1 MLGKMEKALKIYKKL
16 LEKGQIT
23 DTEDKELYFDFK
35 EPEVRNTLDIMAREL
50 NFQIIAAPHSIYLVP
65 NVENNLL
72 GFSVKD
78 IRESIKKDAKLI
90 DAFLEIYIIMTIL
103 YMFYG
108 GKNKNPKQADFLQIK
123 DIVNKLDETLKGTNQ
138 EEAERIEERY
148 SINFIQIA
156 EYWKA
161 KALIEENKL
170 KTRTGTVLTACK
182 LLKNEKLIIITDD
195 DTEIRATKK
204 LDDLMQYYYLSEE
217 RIYEINDIFKV
228 GEANAQN
235 Q

>member
-1 MLGKMEKALKIYKKL
+1 MEKALKIYKKL

-23 DTEDKELYFDFK
+23 DTEDKELYFNFK
-35 EPEVRNTLDIMAREL
+35 EPEVREILERMAKEL
-50 NFQIIAAPHSIYLVP
+50 EFQIIAAPHSVYFVP
-65 NVENNLL
+65 NIENNLL
-72 GFSVKD
+72 GYSVKD
-78 IRESIKKDAKLI
+78 IRESIKKDARLI

-123 DIVNKLDETLKGTNQ
+123 DIVNKLDETLKQTT
-138 EEAERIEERY
+138 EEEGKKIEERY
-148 SINFIQIA
+148 SINFIQVA
-156 EYWKA
+156 NYWKA

-170 KTRTGTVLTACK
+170 KTRTGTVITACK

-204 LDDLMQYYYLSEE
+204 LDDLMQYYYLSED

-228 GEANAQN
+228 GESNAQN

>member
-1 MLGKMEKALKIYKKL
+1 MERALKIYQRL

-23 DTEDKELYFDFK
+23 DTEDKELYFEFK
-35 EPEVRNTLDIMAREL
+35 DPEVRNILDIMEKEL
-50 NFQIIAAPHSIYLVP
+50 RFKIISAPHSIYFVP
-65 NVENNLL
+65 NLENNLL

-90 DAFLEIYIIMTIL
+90 DAFLEVYIIMLIL

-108 GKNKNPKQADFLQIK
+108 GKNKNPKQADFLQVK
-123 DIVNKLDETLKGTNQ
+123 DIVNKLDETLKATSE
-138 EEAERIEERY
+138 EEAEKIEERY
-148 SINFIQIA
+148 SINFIQVSN
-156 EYWKA
+156 YWKA

-204 LDDLMQYYYLSEE
+204 LDDVMEYYYLSED

-228 GEANAQN
+228 GESNAQD

>member
-1 MLGKMEKALKIYKKL
+1 MEKALKIYKKL
-16 LEKGQIT
+16 LEKGQIN

-35 EPEVRNTLDIMAREL
+35 DLEVRDTLDIIASNL
-50 NFQIIAAPHSIYLVP
+50 NFKIISAPHSVYLVP
-65 NVENNLL
+65 NIDNNLL

-123 DIVNKLDETLKGTNQ
+123 DIVSKLDETLKGMTEEEQ
-138 EEAERIEERY
+138 EKIEERY
-148 SINFIQIA
+148 SINFIQVSN
-156 EYWKA
+156 YWKA

-170 KTRTGTVLTACK
+170 KTRTGTVITACK
-182 LLKNEKLIIITDD
+182 LLRDEKLVIITDD
-195 DTEIRATKK
+195 DTEIRPTKK
-204 LDDLMQYYYLSEE
+204 LDDLMQY
-217 RIYEINDIFKV
+217 
-228 GEANAQN
+228 
-235 Q
+235 

>member
-1 MLGKMEKALKIYKKL
+1 MERALKIYQRL

-23 DTEDKELYFDFK
+23 DTEDKELYFEFK
-35 EPEVRNTLDIMAREL
+35 DPEVRNILDIMEKEL
-50 NFQIIAAPHSIYLVP
+50 NFKIISAPHSIYFVP
-65 NVENNLL
+65 NLENNLL

-90 DAFLEIYIIMTIL
+90 DAFLEVYIIMLIL

-108 GKNKNPKQADFLQIK
+108 GKNKNPKQADFLQVK
-123 DIVNKLDETLKGTNQ
+123 DIVNKLDETLKATSE
-138 EEAERIEERY
+138 EEAEKIEERY
-148 SINFIQIA
+148 SINFIQVSN
-156 EYWKA
+156 YWKA

-204 LDDLMQYYYLSEE
+204 LDDLMQYYYLSED

-228 GEANAQN
+228 GESNAQN

>member
-1 MLGKMEKALKIYKKL
+1 MEKAFKIYKRL

-35 EPEVRNTLDIMAREL
+35 EQEVKDVLSIMAREL
-50 NFQIIAAPHSIYLVP
+50 DFRIITAPHAIYFVP

-78 IRESIKKDAKLI
+78 IRESVKRDANLK
-90 DAFLEIYIIMTIL
+90 DAFLQVYIIMTIL

-108 GKNKNPKQADFLQIK
+108 GKNRNPKQADFLQIK
-123 DIVNKLDETLKGTNQ
+123 DIVNKLDETLKLTTN
-138 EEAERIEERY
+138 EEAQKIEERY
-148 SINFIQIA
+148 SINFLHIA

-161 KALIEENKL
+161 KTLIEENKL
-170 KTRTGTVLTACK
+170 KTRTGTVLSACK
-182 LLKNEKLIIITDD
+182 LLRDEKLVIITDD

-204 LDDLMQYYYLSEE
+204 LDDLMQYYYLNEE

-228 GEANAQN
+228 GEENAKN

>member
-1 MLGKMEKALKIYKKL
+1 MEKELK
-16 LEKGQIT
+16 
-23 DTEDKELYFDFK
+23 FK
-35 EPEVRNTLDIMAREL
+35 
-50 NFQIIAAPHSIYLVP
+50 IISAPHSIYFVP
-65 NVENNLL
+65 NIDNNLL

-90 DAFLEIYIIMTIL
+90 DAFLEVYIIMLIL

-108 GKNKNPKQADFLQIK
+108 GKNKNPKQADFLQVK
-123 DIVNKLDETLKGTNQ
+123 DIVNKLDETLKATSE
-138 EEAERIEERY
+138 EEAEKIEERY
-148 SINFIQIA
+148 SINFIQVSN
-156 EYWKA
+156 YWKA

-204 LDDLMQYYYLSEE
+204 LDDLMQYYYLSED

-228 GEANAQN
+228 GESNAQD

>member
-1 MLGKMEKALKIYKKL
+1 MEKAFKIYKRF

-35 EPEVRNTLDIMAREL
+35 EQEVRNVLDIMAREL
-50 NFQIIAAPHSIYLVP
+50 NFQIITAPHCVYFVP
-65 NVENNLL
+65 NVENNLF
-72 GFSVKD
+72 GFSLKD
-78 IRESIKKDAKLI
+78 IRESVKKDASLK
-90 DAFLEIYIIMTIL
+90 DAFLQIYIIMTIL

-108 GKNKNPKQADFLQIK
+108 GKNKNPKQADFLQVK
-123 DIVNKLDETLKGTNQ
+123 DIVNKLDETLSLTSN
-138 EEAERIEERY
+138 EEAQKIEERY
-148 SINFIQIA
+148 SINFIQISD
-156 EYWKA
+156 YWRMKML
-161 KALIEENKL
+161 KEENKL

-182 LLKNEKLIIITDD
+182 LLRDEKLIVITDD

-204 LDDLMQYYYLSEE
+204 LDDLMQYYYLGED

-228 GEANAQN
+228 GEENAKN

>member
-1 MLGKMEKALKIYKKL
+1 MEKALKIYKKL
-16 LEKGQIT
+16 LEKGQIN

-35 EPEVRNTLDIMAREL
+35 DIEVRENLDIIASNL
-50 NFQIIAAPHSIYLVP
+50 NFKVISAPHSVYLVP
-65 NVENNLL
+65 NIDNNLL

-123 DIVNKLDETLKGTNQ
+123 DIVSKLDETLKGMT
-138 EEAERIEERY
+138 EVEAEKIEERY
-148 SINFIQIA
+148 SINFIQVSN
-156 EYWKA
+156 YWKA
-161 KALIEENKL
+161 KALVEENKL
-170 KTRTGTVLTACK
+170 KTRTGTVITACK
-182 LLKNEKLIIITDD
+182 LLRDEKLVIITDD
-195 DTEIRATKK
+195 DTEIRPTKK
-204 LDDLMQYYYLSEE
+204 LDDLMQYYYLNED

-228 GEANAQN
+228 GEDNAKN

>member
-1 MLGKMEKALKIYKKL
+1 MEKALKIYKKF

-23 DTEDKELYFDFK
+23 DTEDKELYFEFK
-35 EPEVRNTLDIMAREL
+35 DNEVRNILETMAREL
-50 NFQIIAAPHSIYLVP
+50 HFLIIAAPHSVYFVP
-65 NVENNLL
+65 NLDNNLL

-123 DIVNKLDETLKGTNQ
+123 DIVNKLDETLSNTS
-138 EEAERIEERY
+138 EEEGEKIEERY
-148 SINFIQIA
+148 SINFIQVSN
-156 EYWKA
+156 YWKA

-182 LLKNEKLIIITDD
+182 LLRNEKLIIITDD

-204 LDDLMQYYYLSEE
+204 LDDLMQ
-217 RIYEINDIFKV
+217 
-228 GEANAQN
+228 
-235 Q
+235 

>member
-1 MLGKMEKALKIYKKL
+1 MEKALKIYKKL
-16 LEKGQIT
+16 LEKGQIN

-35 EPEVRNTLDIMAREL
+35 DLEVRDTLDIIASNL
-50 NFQIIAAPHSIYLVP
+50 NFKIISAPHSVYLVP
-65 NVENNLL
+65 NIDNNLL

-123 DIVNKLDETLKGTNQ
+123 DIVSKLDETLKGMTEEEQ
-138 EEAERIEERY
+138 EKIEERY
-148 SINFIQIA
+148 SINFIQVSN
-156 EYWKA
+156 YWKA

-170 KTRTGTVLTACK
+170 KTRTGTVITACK
-182 LLKNEKLIIITDD
+182 LLRDEKLVIITDD
-195 DTEIRATKK
+195 DT
-204 LDDLMQYYYLSEE
+204 
-217 RIYEINDIFKV
+217 
-228 GEANAQN
+228 
-235 Q
+235 

>member
-1 MLGKMEKALKIYKKL
+1 MERALKIYQRL

-23 DTEDKELYFDFK
+23 DTEDKELYFEFK
-35 EPEVRNTLDIMAREL
+35 DPEVRNILDIMEKEL
-50 NFQIIAAPHSIYLVP
+50 NFKIISAPHSIYFVP
-65 NVENNLL
+65 NLENNLL

-90 DAFLEIYIIMTIL
+90 DAFLEVYIIMLIL

-108 GKNKNPKQADFLQIK
+108 GKNKNPKQADFLQVK
-123 DIVNKLDETLKGTNQ
+123 DIVNKLDETLKATSE
-138 EEAERIEERY
+138 EEAEKIEERY
-148 SINFIQIA
+148 SINFIQVSN
-156 EYWKA
+156 YWKA

-182 LLKNEKLIIITDD
+182 LLKNEKLVIITDD

-204 LDDLMQYYYLSEE
+204 LDDLMQYYYLSED

-228 GEANAQN
+228 GESNAQD

>member
-1 MLGKMEKALKIYKKL
+1 MEKALKIYKKF

-23 DTEDKELYFDFK
+23 DTEDKELYFEFK
-35 EPEVRNTLDIMAREL
+35 DNEVRNILETMAREL
-50 NFQIIAAPHSIYLVP
+50 DFQIIAAPHSVYFVP
-65 NVENNLL
+65 NLDNNLL

-123 DIVNKLDETLKGTNQ
+123 DIVNKLDETLSNTS
-138 EEAERIEERY
+138 EEEGEKIEERY
-148 SINFIQIA
+148 SINFIQVSN
-156 EYWKA
+156 YWKA

-182 LLKNEKLIIITDD
+182 LLRNEKLIIITDD

-204 LDDLMQYYYLSEE
+204 LDDLMQYYYLSED
-217 RIYEINDIFKV
+217 RIYDINDI
-228 GEANAQN
+228 
-235 Q
+235 

>member
-1 MLGKMEKALKIYKKL
+1 MEKALKIYKKF

-23 DTEDKELYFDFK
+23 DTEDKELYFEFK
-35 EPEVRNTLDIMAREL
+35 DNEVRNILETMAREL
-50 NFQIIAAPHSIYLVP
+50 DFQIIAAPHSVYFVP
-65 NVENNLL
+65 NLDNNLL

-123 DIVNKLDETLKGTNQ
+123 DIVNKLDETLSNTS
-138 EEAERIEERY
+138 EEEGEKIEERY
-148 SINFIQIA
+148 SINFIQVSN
-156 EYWKA
+156 YWKA

-182 LLKNEKLIIITDD
+182 LLRNEKLIIITDD

-204 LDDLMQYYYLSEE
+204 LDDLMQYHYLSED

-228 GEANAQN
+228 GESNAQN

>member
-1 MLGKMEKALKIYKKL
+1 MEKALKIYKKL
-16 LEKGQIT
+16 LEKGQIN

-35 EPEVRNTLDIMAREL
+35 DLEVRDTLDIIASNL
-50 NFQIIAAPHSIYLVP
+50 NFKIISAPHSVYLVP
-65 NVENNLL
+65 NIDNNLL

-123 DIVNKLDETLKGTNQ
+123 DIVSKLDETLKGMTEEEQ
-138 EEAERIEERY
+138 EKIEETY
-148 SINFIQIA
+148 SINFIQVSN
-156 EYWKA
+156 YWKA

-170 KTRTGTVLTACK
+170 KTRTGTVITACK
-182 LLKNEKLIIITDD
+182 LLRDEKLVIITDD
-195 DTEIRATKK
+195 DTEIRPTKK
-204 LDDLMQYYYLSEE
+204 LDDLMQYYYLNED

-228 GEANAQN
+228 GEDNAKN

>member
-1 MLGKMEKALKIYKKL
+1 MKNLAIDTSSEVCGVAI
-16 LEKGQIT
+16 LE
-23 DTEDKELYFDFK
+23 DD
-35 EPEVRNTLDIMAREL
+35 
-50 NFQIIAAPHSIYLVP
+50 
-65 NVENNLL
+65 
-72 GFSVKD
+72 
-78 IRESIKKDAKLI
+78 KLI
-90 DAFLEIYIIMTIL
+90 DAFLEVYIIMLIL

-108 GKNKNPKQADFLQIK
+108 GKNKNPKQADFLQVK
-123 DIVNKLDETLKGTNQ
+123 DIVNKLDETLKATSE
-138 EEAERIEERY
+138 EEAEKIEERY
-148 SINFIQIA
+148 SINFIQVSN
-156 EYWKA
+156 YWKA

-204 LDDLMQYYYLSEE
+204 LDDLMQYYYLSED

-228 GEANAQN
+228 GESNAQD

>member
-1 MLGKMEKALKIYKKL
+1 MEKALKIYKKF

-23 DTEDKELYFDFK
+23 DTEDKELYFEFK
-35 EPEVRNTLDIMAREL
+35 DNEVRNILETMAREL
-50 NFQIIAAPHSIYLVP
+50 DFQIIAAPHSVYFVP
-65 NVENNLL
+65 NLDNNLL

-123 DIVNKLDETLKGTNQ
+123 DIVNKLDETLSNTS
-138 EEAERIEERY
+138 EEEGEKIEERY
-148 SINFIQIA
+148 SINFIQVSN
-156 EYWKA
+156 YWKA

-182 LLKNEKLIIITDD
+182 LLRNEKLIIITDD

-204 LDDLMQYYYLSEE
+204 LDDLMQYYYLSED

-228 GEANAQN
+228 GESNAQN

>member
-1 MLGKMEKALKIYKKL
+1 MERALKIYQRL

-23 DTEDKELYFDFK
+23 DTEDKELYFEFK
-35 EPEVRNTLDIMAREL
+35 DPEVRNILDIMEKEL
-50 NFQIIAAPHSIYLVP
+50 NFKIISAPHSIYFVP
-65 NVENNLL
+65 NIDNNLL

-90 DAFLEIYIIMTIL
+90 DAFLEVYIIMLIL

-108 GKNKNPKQADFLQIK
+108 GKNKNPKQADFLQVK
-123 DIVNKLDETLKGTNQ
+123 DIVNKLDETLKATSE
-138 EEAERIEERY
+138 EEAEKIEERY
-148 SINFIQIA
+148 SINFIQVSN
-156 EYWKA
+156 YWKA

-182 LLKNEKLIIITDD
+182 LLKNEKLVIITDD

-204 LDDLMQYYYLSEE
+204 LDDLMQYYYLSED

-228 GEANAQN
+228 GESNAQD

>member
-1 MLGKMEKALKIYKKL
+1 MERALKIYQRL

-23 DTEDKELYFDFK
+23 DTEDKELYFEFK
-35 EPEVRNTLDIMAREL
+35 DPEVRNILDIMEKEL
-50 NFQIIAAPHSIYLVP
+50 NFKIISAPHSIYFVP
-65 NVENNLL
+65 NLENNLL

-90 DAFLEIYIIMTIL
+90 DAFLEVYIIMLIL

-108 GKNKNPKQADFLQIK
+108 GKNKNPKQADFLQVK
-123 DIVNKLDETLKGTNQ
+123 DIVNKLDETLKATSE
-138 EEAERIEERY
+138 EEAEKIEERY
-148 SINFIQIA
+148 SINFIQVSN
-156 EYWKA
+156 YWKA

-204 LDDLMQYYYLSEE
+204 LDDVMEYYYLSED

-228 GEANAQN
+228 GESNAQD

>member
-1 MLGKMEKALKIYKKL
+1 MERALKIYQRF

-23 DTEDKELYFDFK
+23 DTEDKELYFEFK
-35 EPEVRNTLDIMAREL
+35 DPEVRNILDIMEKEL
-50 NFQIIAAPHSIYLVP
+50 NFKIISAPHSIYFVP
-65 NVENNLL
+65 NIDNNLL

-90 DAFLEIYIIMTIL
+90 DAFLEVYIIMLIL

-108 GKNKNPKQADFLQIK
+108 GKNKNPKQADFLQVK
-123 DIVNKLDETLKGTNQ
+123 DIVNKLDETLKATSE
-138 EEAERIEERY
+138 EEAEKIEERY
-148 SINFIQIA
+148 SINFIQVSN
-156 EYWKA
+156 YWKA

-182 LLKNEKLIIITDD
+182 LLKNEKLVIITDD

-204 LDDLMQYYYLSEE
+204 LDDLMQYYYLSED

-228 GEANAQN
+228 GESNAQD

>member
-1 MLGKMEKALKIYKKL
+1 MEKALKIYKKL
-16 LEKGQIT
+16 LEKGQIN

-35 EPEVRNTLDIMAREL
+35 DLEVRDTLDIIASNL
-50 NFQIIAAPHSIYLVP
+50 NFKIISAPHSVYLVP
-65 NVENNLL
+65 NIDNNLL

-123 DIVNKLDETLKGTNQ
+123 DIVSKLDETLRGMTEEEQ
-138 EEAERIEERY
+138 EKIEERY
-148 SINFIQIA
+148 SINFIQVSN
-156 EYWKA
+156 YWKA

-170 KTRTGTVLTACK
+170 KTRTGTVITACK
-182 LLKNEKLIIITDD
+182 LLRDEKLVIITDD
-195 DTEIRATKK
+195 DTEIRPTKK
-204 LDDLMQYYYLSEE
+204 LDDLMQYYYLNED

-228 GEANAQN
+228 GEDNAKN

>member
-1 MLGKMEKALKIYKKL
+1 MERALKIYQRL

-23 DTEDKELYFDFK
+23 DTEDKELYFEFK
-35 EPEVRNTLDIMAREL
+35 DPEVRNILDIMEKEL
-50 NFQIIAAPHSIYLVP
+50 NFKIISAPHSIYFVP
-65 NVENNLL
+65 NLENNLL

-90 DAFLEIYIIMTIL
+90 DAFLEVYIIMLIL

-108 GKNKNPKQADFLQIK
+108 GKNKNPKQADFLQVK
-123 DIVNKLDETLKGTNQ
+123 DIVNKLDETLKATSE
-138 EEAERIEERY
+138 EEAEKIEERY
-148 SINFIQIA
+148 SINFIQVSN
-156 EYWKA
+156 YWKA

-204 LDDLMQYYYLSEE
+204 LDDLMQYYYLSED

-228 GEANAQN
+228 GESNAQD

>member
-1 MLGKMEKALKIYKKL
+1 MERALKIYQRL

-23 DTEDKELYFDFK
+23 DTEDKELYFEFK
-35 EPEVRNTLDIMAREL
+35 DPEVRNILDIMEKEL
-50 NFQIIAAPHSIYLVP
+50 RFKIISAPHSIYFVP
-65 NVENNLL
+65 NLENNLL

-90 DAFLEIYIIMTIL
+90 DAFLEVYIIMLIL

-108 GKNKNPKQADFLQIK
+108 GKNKNPKQADFLQVK
-123 DIVNKLDETLKGTNQ
+123 DIVNKLDETLKATSE
-138 EEAERIEERY
+138 EEAEKIEERY
-148 SINFIQIA
+148 SINFIQVSN
-156 EYWKA
+156 YWKA

-204 LDDLMQYYYLSEE
+204 LDDLMQYYYLSED

-228 GEANAQN
+228 GESNAQD

>member
-1 MLGKMEKALKIYKKL
+1 MEKALKIYKKL
-16 LEKGQIT
+16 LEKGQIN

-35 EPEVRNTLDIMAREL
+35 DLEVRDTLDIIASNL
-50 NFQIIAAPHSIYLVP
+50 NFKIISAPHSVYLVP
-65 NVENNLL
+65 NIDNNLL

-123 DIVNKLDETLKGTNQ
+123 DIVSKLDETLKGMTEEEQ
-138 EEAERIEERY
+138 EKIEERY
-148 SINFIQIA
+148 SINFIQVSNN
-156 EYWKA
+156 WKA

-170 KTRTGTVLTACK
+170 KTRTGTVITACK
-182 LLKNEKLIIITDD
+182 LLRDEKLVIITDD
-195 DTEIRATKK
+195 DTEIRPTKK
-204 LDDLMQYYYLSEE
+204 LDDLMQYYYLNED

-228 GEANAQN
+228 GEDNAKN

>member
-1 MLGKMEKALKIYKKL
+1 MERALKIYKAF

-23 DTEDKELYFDFK
+23 DTEDKELYFEFK
-35 EPEVRNTLDIMAREL
+35 DPEVRNILDIMAREL
-50 NFQIIAAPHSIYLVP
+50 SFQIIAAPHSVYFVP
-65 NVENNLL
+65 NLENNLL

-90 DAFLEIYIIMTIL
+90 DAFLEVYVIMTIL

-123 DIVNKLDETLKGTNQ
+123 DIVNKLDETLKATSE
-138 EEAERIEERY
+138 EEAEKIEERY
-148 SINFIQIA
+148 SINFIQVSN
-156 EYWKA
+156 YWKA

-182 LLKNEKLIIITDD
+182 LLRNEKLIIITDD

-204 LDDLMQYYYLSEE
+204 LDDLMQYYYLSED

-228 GEANAQN
+228 GESNAQN

>member
-1 MLGKMEKALKIYKKL
+1 MERALKIYQRL

-23 DTEDKELYFDFK
+23 DTEDKELYFEFK
-35 EPEVRNTLDIMAREL
+35 DPEVRNILDIMEKEL
-50 NFQIIAAPHSIYLVP
+50 NFKIISAPHSIYFVP
-65 NVENNLL
+65 NLENNLL
-72 GFSVKD
+72 GFSIKD

-90 DAFLEIYIIMTIL
+90 DAFLEVYIIMLIL

-108 GKNKNPKQADFLQIK
+108 GKNKNPKQADFLQVK
-123 DIVNKLDETLKGTNQ
+123 DIVNKLDETLKATSE
-138 EEAERIEERY
+138 EEAEKIEERY
-148 SINFIQIA
+148 SINFIQVSN
-156 EYWKA
+156 YWKA

-204 LDDLMQYYYLSEE
+204 LDDVMEYYYLSED

-228 GEANAQN
+228 GESNAQD

>member
-1 MLGKMEKALKIYKKL
+1 MEKALKIYKKL
-16 LEKGQIT
+16 LEKGQIN

-35 EPEVRNTLDIMAREL
+35 DLEVRDTLDIIASNL
-50 NFQIIAAPHSIYLVP
+50 NFKIISAPHSVYLVP
-65 NVENNLL
+65 NIDNNLL

-123 DIVNKLDETLKGTNQ
+123 DIVSKLDETLKGMTEEEQ
-138 EEAERIEERY
+138 EKIEERY
-148 SINFIQIA
+148 SINFIQVSN
-156 EYWKA
+156 YWKA

-170 KTRTGTVLTACK
+170 KTRTGTVITACK
-182 LLKNEKLIIITDD
+182 LLRDEKLVIITDD
-195 DTEIRATKK
+195 DTEIRPTKK
-204 LDDLMQYYYLSEE
+204 LDDLMQYYYLNED

-228 GEANAQN
+228 GEDNAKN

>member
-1 MLGKMEKALKIYKKL
+1 VEKAFKIYKRF

-35 EPEVRNTLDIMAREL
+35 EQEVRNVLDIMAREL
-50 NFQIIAAPHSIYLVP
+50 NFQIITAPHCVYFVP
-65 NVENNLL
+65 NVENNLF
-72 GFSVKD
+72 GFSLKD
-78 IRESIKKDAKLI
+78 IRESVKKDASLK
-90 DAFLEIYIIMTIL
+90 DAFLQIYIIMTIL

-108 GKNKNPKQADFLQIK
+108 GKNKNPKQADFLQVK
-123 DIVNKLDETLKGTNQ
+123 DIVNKLDETLSLTSN
-138 EEAERIEERY
+138 EEAQKIEERY
-148 SINFIQIA
+148 SINFIQISD
-156 EYWKA
+156 YWRMKML
-161 KALIEENKL
+161 KEENKL

-182 LLKNEKLIIITDD
+182 LLRDEKLIVITDD

-204 LDDLMQYYYLSEE
+204 LDDLMQYYYLGED

-228 GEANAQN
+228 GEENAKN

>member
-1 MLGKMEKALKIYKKL
+1 MERALKIYQRL

-23 DTEDKELYFDFK
+23 DTEDKELYFEFK
-35 EPEVRNTLDIMAREL
+35 DPEVRSILDIMEKEL
-50 NFQIIAAPHSIYLVP
+50 NFKIISAPHSIYFVP
-65 NVENNLL
+65 NLENNLL

-90 DAFLEIYIIMTIL
+90 DAFLEVYIIMLIL

-108 GKNKNPKQADFLQIK
+108 GKNKNPKQADFLQVK
-123 DIVNKLDETLKGTNQ
+123 DIVNKLDETLKATSE
-138 EEAERIEERY
+138 EEAEKIEERY
-148 SINFIQIA
+148 SINFIQVSN
-156 EYWKA
+156 YWKA

-204 LDDLMQYYYLSEE
+204 LDDVMEYYYLSED

-228 GEANAQN
+228 GESNAQD